1 MSGMMGSQVSMLVGG
16 PLSSV
21 KLSCASISES
31 SVSSSFWPV
40 FVTKRVSD
48 MTGAA
53 LPLRGRTDGAGDETA
68 EEDVE
73 EETTMAESDG
83 EGGARRDRL
92 AGRGEVMDPLLDRPP
107 LGEGDEKLE

>member
-1 MSGMMGSQVSMLVGG
+1 MSGMTGSQVSMLVGG
-16 PLSSV
+16 PLSRV

-31 SVSSSFWPV
+31 SSPSSWPV
-40 FVTKRVSD
+40 FVTKRAD
-48 MTGAA
+48 MAGAA
-53 LPLRGRTDGAGDETA
+53 LPLRGRTDGAGDEAT

-73 EETTMAESDG
+73 DETTLAESNG

-107 LGEGDEKLE
+107 LGEGDEKVE